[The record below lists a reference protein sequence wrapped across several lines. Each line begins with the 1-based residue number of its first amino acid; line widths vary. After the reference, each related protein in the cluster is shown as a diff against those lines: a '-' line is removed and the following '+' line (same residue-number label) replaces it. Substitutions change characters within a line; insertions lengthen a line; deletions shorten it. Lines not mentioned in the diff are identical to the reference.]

1 MKKLKNRKTSTRPTP
16 KPTPP
21 PKPKPT
27 PKPKPI
33 PVPTPSP
40 KPTPPAPPAPPAPPM
55 NDLQQIQS
63 IASASLVAAKMP
75 SQYTAF
81 DLPGYLA
88 YLVSKK
94 SGQNPVAP
102 APVSPPTD
110 IKNYN
115 GELSMWTL
123 LLMAAG
129 RAAGMPGSPQGNSQA
144 RIWTMKDLPEWIVTA
159 GLQS

>member
-1 MKKLKNRKTSTRPTP
+1 VSGSLT
-16 KPTPP
+16 
-21 PKPKPT
+21 
-27 PKPKPI
+27 
-33 PVPTPSP
+33 
-40 KPTPPAPPAPPAPPM
+40 
-55 NDLQQIQS
+55 DLQQIQA
-63 IASASLVAAKMP
+63 IATATMAAVGMP
-75 SQYTAF
+75 SQYSAF
-81 DLPGYLA
+81 DLPGYLT
-88 YLVSKK
+88 YLVAKH
-94 SGQNPVAP
+94 SGQNPLAP

-129 RAAGMPGSPQGNSQA
+129 RAAGMPGSPQGNSQD